1 MRVKKKSQK
10 NANVAK
16 IKNHQKKTQKKIAC
30 VRSPPLS
37 ARTFGTVAEDGR
49 RGAELGLEVELDAL
63 EQRLVLRSAAERG
76 RVARR
81 ATSPQKAARISCD
94 RDTLQKFNPIWKEPA
109 IQATGERRC

>member
-1 MRVKKKSQK
+1 M
-10 NANVAK
+10 
-16 IKNHQKKTQKKIAC
+16 
-30 VRSPPLS
+30 
-37 ARTFGTVAEDGR
+37 AEDGR